1 MGLCVLDGTGVGI
14 LVCMGLHVTG
24 LLIVVVLIVGV
35 NVIVVDGGRIVL
47 TGVRVID
54 VGVQVV
60 WA

>member
-35 NVIVVDGGRIVL
+35 NVIVVDGGRIILAV
-47 TGVRVID
+47 VEIVD
-54 VGVQVV
+54 VGGGVV